1 MKINFGKLLAGFGK
15 RVLVPALAAIIKN
28 PKAPLTLDAAKDALV
43 EAAKNE
49 GVRQVGKHI
58 L

>member
-1 MKINFGKLLAGFGK
+1 MSLFGKLATIFAK
-15 RVLVPALAAIIKN
+15 RILIPAVANIAKN

-49 GVRQVGKHI
+49 GVRQVGKR

>member
-1 MKINFGKLLAGFGK
+1 MSLFGKILTTLAK
-15 RVLVPALAAIIKN
+15 RVLIPAVASIAKN
-28 PKAPLTLDAAKDALV
+28 PKATLTLDAAKDALV